1 MTISPSV
8 RGLLWMLAQTT
19 SMCAM
24 MTAVRHLSFD
34 GFSGPQLVFFR
45 GIMGLMVLLPWL
57 LHTIRYEPKILA
69 PPQWK
74 FVMWRSLISVVGIL
88 CWFLALTG
96 MSVSD
101 VTAVQFTHPLFVV
114 VGAALLLRENVGA
127 WRWSAVLIGFLG
139 ALVIIRPG
147 YMPFKPA
154 DPGDSGVG
162 DVECLGPADH
172 QACCAEYQRGGVD
185 LLYEFGTRAGRVDPG
200 NP

>member
-96 MSVSD
+96 MSVSGRD
-101 VTAVQFTHPLFVV
+101 GGAVHPSAVCC
-114 VGAALLLRENVGA
+114 GGRALILRENVGA

-139 ALVIIRPG
+139 RSDDH
-147 YMPFKPA
+147 PA
-154 DPGDSGVG
+154 RLSAV
-162 DVECLGPADH
+162 
-172 QACCAEYQRGGVD
+172 
-185 LLYEFGTRAGRVDPG
+185 
-200 NP
+200 